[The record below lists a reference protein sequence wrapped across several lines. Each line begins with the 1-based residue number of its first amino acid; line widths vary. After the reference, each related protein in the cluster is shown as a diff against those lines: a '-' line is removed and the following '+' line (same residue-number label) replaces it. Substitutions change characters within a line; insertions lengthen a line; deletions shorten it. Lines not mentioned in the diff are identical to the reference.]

1 MIINEG
7 VFAPTFSTNMII
19 QDQITLGW
27 PKHVAAYL
35 GKGYLGL
42 SFSDDRDKAY
52 LAACGEYAERAFF
65 NKRIQGESRKKLS
78 DLPDSNRRQLYSFIK
93 QMCPPDLVNEIN
105 THEFDLCLVR
115 SIIDDEAILVPTA
128 VISIGE
134 QQDSKFIVS
143 RDTTGNSAHFDENKC
158 FNNSLLEFVE
168 RQSLITSFL
177 YSKGQTRF
185 NIDDLSIFGSSCNL
199 IKKLLCHGEVH
210 AADISLF
217 DSAYTVLLCFSS
229 SRENASVMYSVGC
242 SSSYSI
248 IEAFEKSARELYSSF
263 VTMLS
268 IYDEGDGSY
277 YEEYEKNMDYY
288 LKLYYQKNHHDTY
301 KEFGVF
307 FNDSIPE
314 VRTSEAISYSK
325 KCLEDLLKDISGI
338 SSRVYSYRSEILFPG
353 KEKLYFCK
361 IFSLDM
367 FYNMDI
373 SRKCNLRNKLTS
385 LCGEINPCDIKFIP
399 FP

>member
-7 VFAPTFSTNMII
+7 VFTPTFSTNMII

-27 PKHVAAYL
+27 PKHIAAYL

-42 SFSDDRDKAY
+42 SFSDDRDNAY

-65 NKRIQGESRKKLS
+65 NKRMRGVSRKKLS
-78 DLPDSNRRQLYSFIK
+78 DLPDSNRQQLYSFIK
-93 QMCPPDLVNEIN
+93 QMCPLDLVNEIN
-105 THEFDLCLVR
+105 THEFDLCLVE
-115 SIIDDEAILVPTA
+115 SITDDETLLVPTA

-134 QQDSKFIVS
+134 QQDSQFIVS
-143 RDTTGNSAHFDENKC
+143 RDTTGNSVHFDENKC

-185 NIDDLSIFGSSCNL
+185 DIDDLSIFGSSCNL
-199 IKKLLCHGEVH
+199 IKKILCYGEVY

-217 DSAYTVLLCFSS
+217 ENAYTILLCFSS
-229 SRENASVMYSVGC
+229 SKENASVMYSVGC

-248 IEAFEKSARELYSSF
+248 KEAFEKSARELYSSF

-288 LKLYYQKNHHDTY
+288 LKLYYDKNHPDTY

-307 FNDSIPE
+307 FNNSIPE
-314 VRTSEAISYSK
+314 VRTSEAVFCPK
-325 KCLEDLLKDISGI
+325 KHFEDLLEDISEI
-338 SSRVYSYRSEILFPG
+338 SGRVYSYRSEILFPR
-353 KEKLYFCK
+353 KEKLYVCK

-373 SRKCNLRNKLTS
+373 SRKCNLNNKITS
-385 LCGEINPCDIKFIP
+385 LYGGVSSRDIKFIP